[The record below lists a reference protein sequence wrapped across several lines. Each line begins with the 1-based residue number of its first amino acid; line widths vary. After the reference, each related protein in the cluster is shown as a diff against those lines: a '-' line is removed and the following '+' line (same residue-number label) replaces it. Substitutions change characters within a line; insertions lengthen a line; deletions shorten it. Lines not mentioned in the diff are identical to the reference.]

1 MNKEQKPHVGDDIS
15 NLSKWFGY
23 IHNFEGLRGT
33 VKWFL
38 RYANTVGRIMA
49 PITGI
54 YEYVKVHGERELGL

>member
-54 YEYVKVHGERELGL
+54 MNM